1 MDRFHQY
8 LLRRRQD
15 RYEKKRVANLLRNS
29 NSFGTTASLSSQ
41 QPHRIFK
48 RDLLEFDETKKDSL
62 VVPVNP
68 YELPIR

>member
-29 NSFGTTASLSSQ
+29 NSFGTTASLSSK
-41 QPHRIFK
+41 QPHRISK